1 MGGGWIRSAG
11 PGGASPGS
19 VPVIFTVLSQNPF
32 ANWMKIMYL
41 PLERK
46 SFPTHMTHFPGVPWA
61 SIRMVDSRNK
71 QPSSFPKWPG
81 KRKGQVRKPFNMISG
96 SPGTINLSTES
107 HKLCFRF
114 SNQTYKIFSPFENI
128 EQQNLGSLPGNSH
141 ASGIFPA
148 CF

>member
-1 MGGGWIRSAG
+1 MI
-11 PGGASPGS
+11 
-19 VPVIFTVLSQNPF
+19 
-32 ANWMKIMYL
+32 
-41 PLERK
+41 
-46 SFPTHMTHFPGVPWA
+46 
-61 SIRMVDSRNK
+61 VDSRNK
-71 QPSSFPKWPG
+71 QPSSFLKWPG
-81 KRKGQVRKPFNMISG
+81 SRKGQVRWKKTLTNMISG

-114 SNQTYKIFSPFENI
+114 SNQPYKNNFFPFENI